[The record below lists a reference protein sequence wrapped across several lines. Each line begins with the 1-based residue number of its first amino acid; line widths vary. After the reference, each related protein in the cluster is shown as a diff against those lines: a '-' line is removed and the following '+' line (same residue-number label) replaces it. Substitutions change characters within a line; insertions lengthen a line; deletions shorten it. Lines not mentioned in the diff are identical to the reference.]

1 VPNPQSALAQSVQ
14 GQSIP
19 LDAEPQLAEQIAAKA
34 QQAQN
39 PAAADH
45 FSQAAENLRAAHAQ
59 DKEWLARNPDVDQT
73 KRV

>member
-1 VPNPQSALAQSVQ
+1 VPNPQSAAAHPVQ
-14 GQSIP
+14 GHSIP
-19 LDAEPQLAEQIAAKA
+19 LDAEPQLAEHIAAEA

-45 FSQAAENLRAAHAQ
+45 FSQAAEQLRAAHAQ
-59 DKEWLARNPDVDQT
+59 DKAWLARHPDVDQA